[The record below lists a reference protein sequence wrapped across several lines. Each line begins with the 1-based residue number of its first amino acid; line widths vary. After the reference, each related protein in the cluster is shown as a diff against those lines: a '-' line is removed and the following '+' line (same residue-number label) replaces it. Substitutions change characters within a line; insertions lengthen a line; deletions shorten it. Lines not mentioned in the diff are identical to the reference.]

1 MSEQEKPKKIS
12 ADQVEVIG
20 VQGEVVKE
28 ASGSKHAPKSPFGFG
43 QVKVIRGSPWMILL
57 LPVLL
62 PIVLFAFFFIAV
74 FALIFGR
81 GLFKVVG
88 RNVRRN

>member
-1 MSEQEKPKKIS
+1 MNEQEKPKKIS

-20 VQGEVVKE
+20 IKGEVVKE
-28 ASGSKHAPKSPFGFG
+28 ATGSERAPKSPFGFG
-43 QVKVIRGSPWMILL
+43 QVKIIQGSPWMLLL